1 MAEYRRGQGPNAL
14 PQGAATGLNART
26 PVVGLTADVLNL
38 DRQDWR
44 AAGMNACHHKP
55 LDADTLADLFGRWGI
70 GRPAQTASLSAF
82 LRKYYER

>member
-1 MAEYRRGQGPNAL
+1 MPDMDGLETTRRIRQHRA
-14 PQGAATGLNART
+14 GANARI
-26 PVVGLTADVLNL
+26 PIIGLTADVLNL

-55 LDADTLADLFGRWGI
+55 LESDVLTEIFTRWGI
-70 GRPAQTASLSAF
+70 GQPANASPLSAF